1 VRIADHP
8 LDARHLRQF
17 VGSALRIATRYQNAG
32 VRIFAMHAADGGSR
46 VAIGLRGDGA
56 GIQDH
61 ELGISAIGGLKTTA
75 GELRFERCAIG
86 LGRTT
91 SEILHEKA
99 HGPFYCGRATYTGSS
114 TFIMGESSLLWL
126 RVAAGLYS
134 LGLIDAIVT
143 VLRRRES
150 LFRIALGAFGLGA
163 IFQLVSIVEQGL
175 VQHHFPV
182 NDFFEVM
189 SLCAWLFTLAFLTIY
204 WRYKA
209 ESLSVFVFP
218 LVFVMTLV
226 AALSNPVSR
235 WSSESVKSTWLTVHI
250 VLALLG
256 YAALLFTAVAAVAYL
271 MQERELKRKQPRSF
285 YRIFPPLGMLDEL
298 ISRSLGAGFVFL
310 TVSLIIIIIWASNS
324 YGSHLVDNGLISTS
338 GITWGIY
345 LALIFFRVSAG
356 WRGRKAAI
364 MSIIALCCSAATW
377 IAHSGLEN
385 HLAQ

>member
-1 VRIADHP
+1 
-8 LDARHLRQF
+8 
-17 VGSALRIATRYQNAG
+17 
-32 VRIFAMHAADGGSR
+32 
-46 VAIGLRGDGA
+46 
-56 GIQDH
+56 
-61 ELGISAIGGLKTTA
+61 
-75 GELRFERCAIG
+75 
-86 LGRTT
+86 
-91 SEILHEKA
+91 
-99 HGPFYCGRATYTGSS
+99 
-114 TFIMGESSLLWL
+114 MGESSLLWL

-175 VQHHFPV
+175 VQHHFPT

-189 SLCAWLFTLAFLTIY
+189 SLCAWLVTLAFLTIY

-218 LVFVMTLV
+218 LVFIMTLA

-235 WSSESVKSTWLTVHI
+235 WSSEAVRSTWLTVHI

-298 ISRSLGAGFVFL
+298 ISRSLGAGFVFI
-310 TVSLIIIIIWASNS
+310 TVSIIIIIIWESNS
-324 YGSHLVDNGLISTS
+324 YGARWVDNGLISTS
-338 GITWGIY
+338 SITWGIY

-377 IAHSGLEN
+377 IAHWRLES
-385 HLAQ
+385 HLTQ

>member
-1 VRIADHP
+1 
-8 LDARHLRQF
+8 
-17 VGSALRIATRYQNAG
+17 
-32 VRIFAMHAADGGSR
+32 
-46 VAIGLRGDGA
+46 
-56 GIQDH
+56 
-61 ELGISAIGGLKTTA
+61 
-75 GELRFERCAIG
+75 
-86 LGRTT
+86 
-91 SEILHEKA
+91 
-99 HGPFYCGRATYTGSS
+99 
-114 TFIMGESSLLWL
+114 MGESSLLWL

-150 LFRIALGAFGLGA
+150 LFRVALAAFGLGC

-175 VQHHFPV
+175 VQHHFPA

-189 SLCAWLFTLAFLTIY
+189 SLCAWLVTLLFLTIY

-226 AALSNPVSR
+226 AALNNPVSR
-235 WSSESVKSTWLTVHI
+235 WSSESVKNGWLTVHI
-250 VLALLG
+250 VMALLG

-285 YRIFPPLGMLDEL
+285 YRLFPPLGMLDEL
-298 ISRSLGAGFVFL
+298 ISRSLGAGFVFI
-310 TVSLIIIIIWASNS
+310 TVSIIIIIVWAYIS
-324 YGSHLVDNGLISTS
+324 YGTSWIDNGLISTS
-338 GITWGIY
+338 VITWGIY

-364 MSIIALCCSAATW
+364 LAIIALCCSAITW
-377 IAHSGLEN
+377 IAHLRLGS
-385 HLAQ
+385 HLQ